1 MDRKQQKVS
10 VRNLVEFLLREGN
23 IDSRR
28 GTRLADREAMLAGGR
43 IHRKIQGRMGS
54 DYQAEVPL
62 KKVISRGEYE
72 LVVEGRADGIIRG
85 FGPVVIDEI
94 KGVYRELDT
103 YEEPERLHL
112 AQAKCYAC
120 MYAEEQGLE
129 QIGVQLTY
137 VHLETEQIRRF
148 RETYSLRE
156 LSLWMQE
163 LTEEYGKWTDFSW
176 EWQKQRDA
184 SVRELEFP
192 FPYREGQRELAVSVY
207 RTINRKKRL
216 FIQAPTGVGK
226 TISVLFP
233 AVKAMGEGLGEKLF
247 YLTAKTV
254 AAQAARDAFD
264 VLTRQGLRIKRVYLT
279 AKEKLCPMEVM
290 DCNPL
295 SCPRACGHYDRI
307 NEAVF
312 TFLQE
317 FDDGTREQLLFWAER
332 FSVCPFEF
340 ALDVSSWT
348 DAVVGDYNYAFSPTA
363 RLKRFFGEGVKG
375 GYLFLIDEAHNL
387 VERAREMFSAQLCK
401 EDFLEM
407 KKRAKPYSRRLV
419 RELERCNKYLLVK
432 KRSCEEYEL
441 QTDISEFLLDLLR
454 LSGVIRQLLEEDAI
468 PEIAEE
474 LRDFYFRIGQF
485 LDVSERVD
493 EHYVTYTWHGEDRR
507 FYIRQFCIDP
517 ARNLREC
524 LDKGNSAVFFSAT
537 LLPVNYYKELLSG
550 ETDDYG
556 VYARSPFDAGKRSL
570 LIGRDVSS
578 RYTRRNEAEFA
589 RTAEYI
595 RKIVNARQGN
605 YLVFF
610 PSYQYMQQVYEQ
622 FLMRKRA
629 SVSCLLQTGNM
640 NEEKRE
646 AFLDRFR
653 EKSKDTLVGFCV
665 MGGIFSE
672 GIDLKEDQLIG
683 AIVVGTGLPMVCRER
698 EILRNYYDEKNG
710 SGFEFAYLYPGMNKV
725 QQAAGRVIRTEKDR
739 GVIALLDERFL
750 TRSYLGTFP
759 VEWQD
764 YQVCTLDTVEGFV
777 RRFWET

>member
-233 AVKAMGEGLGEKLF
+233 AVKAMGKGWEK
-247 YLTAKTV
+247 
-254 AAQAARDAFD
+254 
-264 VLTRQGLRIKRVYLT
+264 
-279 AKEKLCPMEVM
+279 
-290 DCNPL
+290 
-295 SCPRACGHYDRI
+295 S
-307 NEAVF
+307 
-312 TFLQE
+312 
-317 FDDGTREQLLFWAER
+317 
-332 FSVCPFEF
+332 
-340 ALDVSSWT
+340 
-348 DAVVGDYNYAFSPTA
+348 
-363 RLKRFFGEGVKG
+363 FF
-375 GYLFLIDEAHNL
+375 I
-387 VERAREMFSAQLCK
+387 SQQ
-401 EDFLEM
+401 
-407 KKRAKPYSRRLV
+407 RRLP
-419 RELERCNKYLLVK
+419 
-432 KRSCEEYEL
+432 
-441 QTDISEFLLDLLR
+441 LR
-454 LSGVIRQLLEEDAI
+454 L
-468 PEIAEE
+468 PE
-474 LRDFYFRIGQF
+474 
-485 LDVSERVD
+485 
-493 EHYVTYTWHGEDRR
+493 T
-507 FYIRQFCIDP
+507 P
-517 ARNLREC
+517 
-524 LDKGNSAVFFSAT
+524 
-537 LLPVNYYKELLSG
+537 
-550 ETDDYG
+550 
-556 VYARSPFDAGKRSL
+556 
-570 LIGRDVSS
+570 
-578 RYTRRNEAEFA
+578 
-589 RTAEYI
+589 
-595 RKIVNARQGN
+595 
-605 YLVFF
+605 
-610 PSYQYMQQVYEQ
+610 
-622 FLMRKRA
+622 LM
-629 SVSCLLQTGNM
+629 
-640 NEEKRE
+640 
-646 AFLDRFR
+646 F
-653 EKSKDTLVGFCV
+653 
-665 MGGIFSE
+665 
-672 GIDLKEDQLIG
+672 
-683 AIVVGTGLPMVCRER
+683 
-698 EILRNYYDEKNG
+698 
-710 SGFEFAYLYPGMNKV
+710 
-725 QQAAGRVIRTEKDR
+725 
-739 GVIALLDERFL
+739 
-750 TRSYLGTFP
+750 
-759 VEWQD
+759 
-764 YQVCTLDTVEGFV
+764 
-777 RRFWET
+777 